1 MNWLELLGFFLTL
14 VVLLYLFIGDNP
26 LFRLVSYL
34 FVGVAS
40 GYVFVLLI
48 FQVLLPRIELLLQS
62 GDLAF
67 FGLGLVSFVLGA
79 LLIFKLW
86 PRTSRL
92 GNLSMAILVGVGA
105 AVAVGG
111 AVFGTIAG
119 QLSSTFALF
128 PSLGELLGNFDVNVV
143 LIGEGIFVL
152 IGTITTLV
160 YFQFSVRNRT
170 NAPVPANE
178 TTARRAG
185 ALELLAT
192 IGQIFIGITLGAMF
206 AGVFTAAIS
215 ALVERIHFIFGI
227 FF

>member
-48 FQVLLPRIELLLQS
+48 FQVLLPRLNLMLQS
-62 GDLAF
+62 GNLAF
-67 FGLGLVSFVLGA
+67 FGLGVISFVLGG

-111 AVFGTIAG
+111 AVFGTMAG
-119 QLSSTFALF
+119 QFNSTFALF
-128 PSLGELLGNFDVNVV
+128 PSLSELFKNFDVNIV

-152 IGTITTLV
+152 IGTITTLA
-160 YFQFSVRNRT
+160 YFQFSARNRP
-170 NAPVPANE
+170 NASAPANE

-185 ALELLAT
+185 VLELLAT
-192 IGQIFIGITLGAMF
+192 IGQVFIGITLGAMF

>member
-40 GYVFVLLI
+40 GYVFVLVI
-48 FQVLLPRIELLLQS
+48 FQVLLPRTELMLQS
-62 GDLAF
+62 ENLTF
-67 FGLGLVSFVLGA
+67 LGLGLISFILGA
-79 LLIFKLW
+79 LLFFKLW

-119 QLSSTFALF
+119 QFNSTFALF
-128 PSLGELLGNFDVNVV
+128 PSLGELFGNFDVNIV
-143 LIGEGIFVL
+143 LILEGVFVL
-152 IGTITTLV
+152 VGAIATLA
-160 YFQFSVRNRT
+160 YFQFSARSRT
-170 NAPVPANE
+170 NAPAPAAE

-185 ALELLAT
+185 VLELLAT